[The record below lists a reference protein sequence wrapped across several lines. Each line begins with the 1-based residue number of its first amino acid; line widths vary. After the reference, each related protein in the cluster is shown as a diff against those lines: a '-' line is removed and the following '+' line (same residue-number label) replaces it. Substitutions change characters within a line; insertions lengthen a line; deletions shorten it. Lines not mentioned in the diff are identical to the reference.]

1 MQRLYTIGIAVYNI
15 REDYLREC
23 LESVIANRSE
33 NIEILIVDDC
43 SDEWCGEIIRSY
55 LPRDGRI
62 RYLRCDKNVGI
73 SAVRNKIIE
82 NARGE
87 WILFVDGDDAVSDK
101 LCRALPVIGE
111 SGCDIV
117 VLGYVGFTDKSAA
130 LIHSCWNGARL
141 YDIDEELRRKMA
153 LCAAT
158 RKPAEQLRIDGGELC
173 ELRCYSIWAT
183 AYRRDFLLRCGIR
196 FNTSLTVAED
206 SVFNA
211 YAYVAAE
218 KAAFL
223 PEITYYYRFNPM
235 SVTNRYNGKMKDIT
249 DRYIA
254 ACRAFLDEKFRGSD
268 TAKAYFWQYR
278 CAGAVMDNF
287 KRNIFHK
294 NNPGSARQRR
304 AEFDLLVNSEP
315 YRQAIEK
322 FDLQRCEIHKT
333 RFVMRLAKKKRFRL
347 LDFLYRHDFV
357 FVLYGGLM
365 RRLGSWWG
373 R

>member
-183 AYRRDFLLRCGIR
+183 AYRREFLLRCGIR

-347 LDFLYRHDFV
+347 LDFSYRHDFV